1 MNRAASTN
9 KSLTANKNLSYKYSG
24 EKIQVLKQSGL
35 VILAPFSE
43 LIHKPLFFHSLLD
56 SADYIQHYQCCSA
69 EKIPSSFACPL
80 ILKKTNR
87 LKGFFK
93 LLTCNSFIM
102 LICL

>member
-43 LIHKPLFFHSLLD
+43 LIHKPLFFTLYWILLITF
-56 SADYIQHYQCCSA
+56 SI
-69 EKIPSSFACPL
+69 
-80 ILKKTNR
+80 TNAALQR
-87 LKGFFK
+87 KF
-93 LLTCNSFIM
+93 LLV
-102 LICL
+102 LHAL